1 MRTFILLALA
11 LTLNACRPVD
21 TGANAIEPPDNLP
34 ASVQELT
41 PNQAFTLMQNTPELV
56 ILDAREQWE
65 IKQDGRIAGA
75 IYVDY
80 LNGGRFA
87 ENTAKL
93 DPKKPTLIYCA
104 IGERSRLG
112 AATLVKKGFT
122 QLSVLSGGFEAWL
135 AQGKPV
141 QK

>member
-1 MRTFILLALA
+1 MRALA
-11 LTLNACRPVD
+11 ILILILTLSACRPAEN
-21 TGANAIEPPDNLP
+21 GASAVEPPNVLP

-41 PNQAFTLMQNTPELV
+41 PDQALNLMQSTPDMV
-56 ILDAREQWE
+56 ILDAREEWE
-65 IKQDGRIAGA
+65 IKQNGRIAGA
-75 IYVDY
+75 LHVDY
-80 LNGGRFA
+80 LNGGRFT

-112 AATLVKKGFT
+112 AAILTKKGFT

-135 AQGKPV
+135 TQGESV